1 MLQPQICAKV
11 NPGLVG
17 EWVVV
22 VVVMKGGI
30 VQCGTWGTCAYGLVL
45 GGQMW

>member
-11 NPGLVG
+11 NSGLVG
-17 EWVVV
+17 EWVVAV
-22 VVVMKGGI
+22 LVMKGGI
-30 VQCGTWGTCAYGLVL
+30 VRRGTWDTCVYGLVL